1 MAKKINKWVERLN
14 SLSLK
19 KDQKLEAQ
27 NKKAKEWYEE
37 VYVKKHL
44 PEIERVMQPLI
55 KEIKVL
61 QESYKEDFRFKYYE
75 KAVDIIPLD
84 KAYESKLQISATFK
98 EEPFRFDVFKIFKED
113 YRFVRPRPELERYS
127 NAELGWDFKDIN
139 NWEAVMDLVVE
150 YIAEHTGLKDY
161 E

>member
-19 KDQKLEAQ
+19 KDQELEAQ
-27 NKKAKEWYEE
+27 NKKDKEWHEE

-44 PEIERVMQPLI
+44 PEIEGVMKPLI

-61 QESYKEDFRFKYYE
+61 QESYKEDFRFRYYE
-75 KAVDIIPLD
+75 TAVDIMPFND
-84 KAYESKLQISATFK
+84 SYESKLQITATFK
-98 EEPFRFDVFKIFKED
+98 EEPFRFDVFKIFIED
-113 YRFVRPRPELERYS
+113 YRFMGQREKIEHFS
-127 NAELGWDFKDIN
+127 NPDAGWDFKDIN